1 MWPTRIVSPLQS
13 PLERGSH
20 PQRRC
25 QPENSCKWVDLVPVR
40 VLRGEGL
47 LGVPRPVYIGFYQ
60 KEEEVCVWVCVGST
74 PARFRNTPGLTSAH
88 PSLSDP
94 PRPSAFP
101 PGSSY
106 EYALKIQPGLTKGQ
120 SAAVWDALALQN
132 CPGSPRRPAALPSA
146 TNVGCAGG
154 RHQPSSK
161 AKAATQIFIFVCYA
175 SGSDS
180 NPGTLAAPLKTIA
193 CGNFDLTISTFLAF
207 EPPAHAFG
215 SLHRH
220 LRVWVR

>member
-74 PARFRNTPGLTSAH
+74 PARFRKTPGLTSAH
-88 PSLSDP
+88 PSLSAPGRPHFPGQLVRVRAEDP
-94 PRPSAFP
+94 ARAHQGTVGRGLGCPRTPELSGKPPPSRRP
-101 PGSSY
+101 PLGDQCWLCRRPPSTIEQCEGGRSGDTD
-106 EYALKIQPGLTKGQ
+106 LRVLRLRQRQQPGHL
-120 SAAVWDALALQN
+120 
-132 CPGSPRRPAALPSA
+132 
-146 TNVGCAGG
+146 GG
-154 RHQPSSK
+154 TAQDDRVRQ
-161 AKAATQIFIFVCYA
+161 
-175 SGSDS
+175 
-180 NPGTLAAPLKTIA
+180 LRLE
-193 CGNFDLTISTFLAF
+193 NFYILGL
-207 EPPAHAFG
+207 
-215 SLHRH
+215 
-220 LRVWVR
+220 